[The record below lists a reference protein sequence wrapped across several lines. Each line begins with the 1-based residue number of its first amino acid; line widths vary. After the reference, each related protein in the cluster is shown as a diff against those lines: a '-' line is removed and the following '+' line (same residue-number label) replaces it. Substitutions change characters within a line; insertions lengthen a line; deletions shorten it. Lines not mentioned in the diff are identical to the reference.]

1 MHKLHVTWLRGRFVP
16 AEATGLEGVGIGA
29 RFDDGFGCI
38 GFGQVRSAARYM
50 SKKASSFHTDSTVS

>member
-1 MHKLHVTWLRGRFVP
+1 MP

-50 SKKASSFHTDSTVS
+50 SKKASSFNTDSTVS